1 MKRLLLVSAIW
12 APVVLV
18 ASSSVDVQAL
28 LKKSVVNTQR
38 NWTEAPNFVFTEH
51 DVQEKLD
58 AHGGGKSKVD
68 KVYEVSMIDGS
79 PYERLIAL
87 NGHPL
92 SAQQKAAEETK
103 MEAERQRRIK
113 ESRADR
119 QKRVAKYERERKQN
133 QAMLREMAEAFNYQ
147 LRGETAINGRQT
159 YVLDATPKPGY
170 VPKTR
175 DTKVLTAMKGKL
187 FIDKADLQ
195 WVKVEAE
202 VMRPVSFY
210 AVATVSPGTKFV
222 LEQAPM
228 GDGIWMAKHF
238 SVHVNS
244 SVFWMAHN
252 SNDDETYTNYRRVA
266 GEAARAR

>member
-12 APVVLV
+12 APVVLA
-18 ASSSVDVQAL
+18 ASGSVDVQAL
-28 LKKSVVNTQR
+28 LKKSVANTER

-51 DVQEKLD
+51 DVQAKLD
-58 AHGGGKSKVD
+58 SRGRVKSKVD

-79 PYERLIAL
+79 PYEKLIAL
-87 NGHPL
+87 NGQPL
-92 SAQQKAAEETK
+92 SAQQRAAEQKK
-103 MEAERQRRIK
+103 MEAERSRRTK
-113 ESRADR
+113 ESRGDR
-119 QKRVAKYERERKQN
+119 QKRTAKYERERQQN
-133 QAMLREMAEAFNYQ
+133 QAMLREMAAAFDYT
-147 LRGETAINGRQT
+147 LTGETNINGRRA
-159 YVLDATPKPGY
+159 YVLSATPKAGY

-175 DTKVLTAMKGKL
+175 DTKVLTEMKGKL
-187 FIDKADLQ
+187 FIDKADVQ

-202 VMRPVSFY
+202 VIRPVSFY
-210 AVATVSPGTKFV
+210 AVATVSPGTRFV
-222 LEQAPM
+222 LEQEPM